1 MEAHKKEKYL
11 VIVVAVGH
19 CRVIGVVAVVV
30 VTAVVPIVGVQGSDS
45 EWSEKFLSDDLTNY
59 ALGLGSFLS

>member
-1 MEAHKKEKYL
+1 M
-11 VIVVAVGH
+11 IVVAVGH
-19 CRVIGVVAVVV
+19 CRVIGVGAVVV